1 MRPFITTEL
10 TDSIMSV
17 FVSFD
22 REIPLSQLEDLGW
35 RMDPDGWLILE
46 ITDTVSLQACP
57 NGEDVDMEVWVD
69 DWTFGSVK
77 GIHVV
82 EGHRFFVIDVD
93 DGSSLVYPIVQDGV
107 MLS

>member
-1 MRPFITTEL
+1 
-10 TDSIMSV
+10 
-17 FVSFD
+17 
-22 REIPLSQLEDLGW
+22 
-35 RMDPDGWLILE
+35 
-46 ITDTVSLQACP
+46 
-57 NGEDVDMEVWVD
+57 MEVWID

-82 EGHRFFVIDVD
+82 EGHRFLVIDVD